1 MAVDPTLVM
10 PEAPPPY
17 AVRLFVMRP
26 NAQSKLLNLPFF
38 GWVVRFVLSFPH
50 NNMIKFLHVQ
60 RVVARWMSAWAIL
73 LNGR

>member
-26 NAQSKLLNLPFF
+26 NTQSKLLNLPLL
-38 GWVVRFVLSFPH
+38 GWVVRFVLAFPH
-50 NNMIKFLHVQ
+50 YIMITC
-60 RVVARWMSAWAIL
+60 L
-73 LNGR
+73 LYTSPSPRDS